1 MRGSHLECGRE
12 GESKV
17 KLADNRGRKWDL
29 HSTESSCL
37 GDREGGV
44 YASRKS
50 LPYLRNRKQCCV
62 FERSK
67 PCREARGGKFW
78 LDIINPH
85 LEPWVSARLF
95 QKQW

>member
-1 MRGSHLECGRE
+1 MRGSHLERRRE

-17 KLADNRGRKWDL
+17 KRTDNGHRKWDL

-37 GDREGGV
+37 GDGEGDA

-62 FERSK
+62 FE
-67 PCREARGGKFW
+67 
-78 LDIINPH
+78 
-85 LEPWVSARLF
+85 
-95 QKQW
+95 